1 MMHGRKIEDKNTLLI
16 NKDFILQFNRVLIQ
30 NKKKVGIQPQKTN
43 HIFIVG
49 S

>member
-30 NKKKVGIQPQKTN
+30 NEKKVGIQPQKTN
-43 HIFIVG
+43 HIFI
-49 S
+49 